1 MLGKTKS
8 VAGAHI
14 NLSLITTVHTI
25 LLNTNNCFKKRFWNS
40 INILIVGLQL
50 KWISK
55 EGNIRH
61 LDVNLLI
68 VSKSMFNTE
77 WMKISFTTCY
87 DLIWLRLIG
96 NCYSKYLHRPIKIL
110 HGFRVDLSDNAKK
123 KCAKRLISCVYNFVN
138 AFLNSTSIRVPI
150 NQPKVRLRCFLPH
163 KKMHN
168 HAIMQL

>member
-40 INILIVGLQL
+40 INILIAGLQL

-61 LDVNLLI
+61 LDVNLLS

-77 WMKISFTTCY
+77 
-87 DLIWLRLIG
+87 
-96 NCYSKYLHRPIKIL
+96 
-110 HGFRVDLSDNAKK
+110 
-123 KCAKRLISCVYNFVN
+123 
-138 AFLNSTSIRVPI
+138 
-150 NQPKVRLRCFLPH
+150 
-163 KKMHN
+163 
-168 HAIMQL
+168 